1 MVKFNPPHNRDAQT
15 SVRAIVALNR
25 VSAINLCSRF
35 LATVQVL
42 QEYDILRS
50 LPSDVPVPKAV
61 YASSAN
67 DEVIVGR
74 AFIIMKFVPVCKWCV
89 GHSILSKVS
98 KKLCLHT

>member
-1 MVKFNPPHNRDAQT
+1 MVKFNPQHSRDAQT

-50 LPSDVPVPKAV
+50 LPSDVPVPQAV
-61 YASSAN
+61 YASSEN
-67 DEVIVGR
+67 DEAVVGR
-74 AFIIMKFVPVCKWCV
+74 AFIIMKFVPVCK
-89 GHSILSKVS
+89 
-98 KKLCLHT
+98 